1 MSKLER
7 SGLVSAE
14 RIGNRKH
21 GRANHTAPIFQ
32 ELRGLGEKT
41 VGVAEPI
48 RQCFAPYAGAIT
60 SAFIFGSVAKQTDT
74 AYSDIDLMVIGDEL
88 NYSDLYTAAHVAGNR
103 LGRKVSPLFLS
114 LHDWH
119 RKASEEGSVINKIS
133 RSAKIFI
140 VGSERD
146 L

>member
-7 SGLVSAE
+7 GGLVSARAHWNRE
-14 RIGNRKH
+14 RGFSEP
-21 GRANHTAPIFQ
+21 TAPIFQ
-32 ELRGLGEKT
+32 ELRGPGEKT

-88 NYSDLYTAAHVAGNR
+88 KYSDLYTAAHVAGNR